1 MSPQAK
7 RHVGTCGACRRF
19 YDLCRSYPAVL
30 KREMNREID
39 LEREP
44 DFSVPADRSAKRRRF
59 VIWAAAAALAVGVA
73 SPIAYRVH
81 SISRIR
87 AYIRTDNSRF
97 IEDLLGTGVLDTGN
111 GFLTDSRWFRG
122 ADAVSDFLAGS
133 PLFSEEAE

>member
-1 MSPQAK
+1 MSCERVIEEIQNRCDDGAEMSPQAK

-44 DFSVPADRSAKRRRF
+44 DFSVPADRPAKRRRF

-73 SPIAYRVH
+73 
-81 SISRIR
+81 
-87 AYIRTDNSRF
+87 
-97 IEDLLGTGVLDTGN
+97 
-111 GFLTDSRWFRG
+111 
-122 ADAVSDFLAGS
+122 
-133 PLFSEEAE
+133 